1 MGRCSVTGE
10 EDPPGR
16 RGDDVA
22 VLPLARKVDWL
33 FRRIHPAGRGPYSLQ
48 EVAVAIEEMT
58 GEKISHN
65 TLWKLRAGKHDN
77 PTKRVLEALAAFFG
91 VPPSYFFD
99 DEIFRTVEEQLE
111 VLVMLRDTEAHGAH
125 LRSFL
130 QLSPEAQQMVGELI
144 ESTAR
149 LEQRGRTAD
158 ADSAPRVGAP
168 MAQSHSV
175 AEKSR

>member
-1 MGRCSVTGE
+1 MTRDDTAEGRS
-10 EDPPGR
+10 D
-16 RGDDVA
+16 DDVA
-22 VLPLARKVDWL
+22 APPLARKVDYL
-33 FRRIHPAGRGPYSLQ
+33 FRRMHPDERGPYSLQ
-48 EVAVAIEEMT
+48 EAAAAIEELT

-65 TLWKLRAGKHDN
+65 TLWKLRTGKHDN

-99 DEIFRTVEEQLE
+99 DEVFRTVEEQIEL
-111 VLVMLRDTEAHGAH
+111 LTLLRDTGVRGAH

-149 LEQRGRTAD
+149 LERRARPDD
-158 ADSAPRVGAP
+158 ADSSPC
-168 MAQSHSV
+168 S
-175 AEKSR
+175 